1 MRRYSPSPD
10 RRSCGLYCSRRDTGV
25 SGDICACRVRTHHT
39 FRAVQVRSVHGVC
52 ASCWRRKSKAIVRH
66 GYARCPLRGH
76 PPVGGRCLARR
87 LDADALVS
95 FLTAPRVASLAG
107 TRFCGCGG
115 SLRFPSLSRL
125 RRDARDA
132 RIFLG
137 CASKNPHC
145 SPHKSGCPRAKCRSG
160 GGLRPPHRIA
170 ALGGGYSV
178 RRPPVHT
185 LRVRRS
191 ACTEFR
197 CGPPWLSRP
206 RRAKKSAA
214 PGALSRG
221 RSCRFFVGRGAKVAA
236 RAATRRPQKIAMKP
250 RFFEAAGL
258 GTEVWRVGSGGIAGL
273 SPAPCAG
280 RFAPDAF
287 RWPRPALGCRM
298 PEPTPLSPAPLAS
311 ARFAG
316 LAASGC
322 RISKACRVQKS
333 RYPPAGFRMPGGRA
347 ARRFFSHRHDGFWK
361 S

>member
-1 MRRYSPSPD
+1 MRMRGAS
-10 RRSCGLYCSRRDTGV
+10 TGANSV
-25 SGDICACRVRTHHT
+25 PLGFSVRVLCPHRAGCPGADIRQEVVRTAG
-39 FRAVQVRSVHGVC
+39 RYVLAAQAV
-52 ASCWRRKSKAIVRH
+52 CWRRPSI
-66 GYARCPLRGH
+66 ARWAERPPLRWPSSG
-76 PPVGGRCLARR
+76 PPRI
-87 LDADALVS
+87 
-95 FLTAPRVASLAG
+95 APLAG
-107 TRFCGCGG
+107 TRFPGYGNKH
-115 SLRFPSLSRL
+115 SLRSACRL
-125 RRDARDA
+125 RSALRPTARDA
-132 RIFLG
+132 RFFS
-137 CASKNPHC
+137 ATPQKNFAARTRKPGARER
-145 SPHKSGCPRAKCRSG
+145 SSGA

-333 RYPPAGFRMPGGRA
+333 RYPPPGFGCPGAVPRAGFSATDTTVFG
-347 ARRFFSHRHDGFWK
+347 SHESLKLIWSIGEKRWLPV
-361 S
+361 